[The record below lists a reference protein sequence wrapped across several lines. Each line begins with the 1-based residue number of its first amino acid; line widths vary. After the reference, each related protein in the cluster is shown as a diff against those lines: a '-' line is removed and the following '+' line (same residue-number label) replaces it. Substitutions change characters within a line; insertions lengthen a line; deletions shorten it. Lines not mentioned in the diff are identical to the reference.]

1 MSLLVAT
8 GVGVRHRRRWIVR
21 DVDLTVE
28 PGDLVAI
35 VGHAGSGRTTT
46 LLALTERFKLSAGKV
61 RLVGKASLGHVANV
75 EQPENLL
82 TVADH
87 VRERLALLGRSTRSA
102 DAVISGG
109 LYGLDP
115 KLQGWELTPY
125 QKQVLGVVL
134 ARLAD
139 PAVIALDGIDE
150 GLDPNEQDDLW
161 RILGRIATGGVAIL
175 VTAREMD
182 PARVTT
188 ILRLSGP
195 PEAFAQ
201 PAPEPVGQ
209 TTPEPGQ
216 TTPEPGQTAPEPAG
230 QTVAEPAGQAA
241 TATNEAPATTR
252 TQWSA
257 RTAAAE
263 DGDALDATEVLVTAG
278 GAAHP
283 ARDEEIDD
291 EQTERFEDGV
301 KR

>member
-1 MSLLVAT
+1 MPLLVAT

-35 VGHAGSGRTTT
+35 VGDAGSGRTTA

-61 RLVGKASLGHVANV
+61 RLVGPAALGHVANV

-102 DAVISGG
+102 EAVISGG

-115 KLQGWELTPY
+115 KLQGWEMTPY

-150 GLDPNEQDDLW
+150 GLDPNEQEDLW
-161 RILGRIATGGVAIL
+161 RILARIATGGVAIM

-188 ILRLSGP
+188 ILRLSAP
-195 PEAFAQ
+195 PEPGGRTAPAAQ
-201 PAPEPVGQ
+201 PAAEAAAEPVGRASAGNAQ
-209 TTPEPGQ
+209 ANAGN
-216 TTPEPGQTAPEPAG
+216 APAG
-230 QTVAEPAGQAA
+230 ARQAPAQAA
-241 TATNEAPATTR
+241 REQRRAETARP
-252 TQWSA
+252 
-257 RTAAAE
+257 AAAG
-263 DGDALDATEVLVTAG
+263 DGDPLDTTEMLVTAG
-278 GAAHP
+278 GAARA
-283 ARDEEIDD
+283 ARDEATDD
-291 EQTERFEDGV
+291 EQTEQFEDGV